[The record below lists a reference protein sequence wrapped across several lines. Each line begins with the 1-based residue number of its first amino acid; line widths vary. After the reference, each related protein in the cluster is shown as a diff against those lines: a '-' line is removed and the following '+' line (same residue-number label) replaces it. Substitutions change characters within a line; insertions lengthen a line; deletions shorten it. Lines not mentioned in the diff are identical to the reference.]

1 MDYNTEF
8 TNRFLKKQATLISEL
23 ISGKLSAEVHLE
35 LTQEIHQELH
45 ARHEALVKEK
55 DAAEPTVPTEDDL
68 HPRNPP
74 KKK

>member
-8 TNRFLKKQATLISEL
+8 MNRFTKKQATLISEL

-35 LTQEIHQELH
+35 ITQEIHAALRTEYDALTAEKPAELP
-45 ARHEALVKEK
+45 LS
-55 DAAEPTVPTEDDL
+55 EDDL